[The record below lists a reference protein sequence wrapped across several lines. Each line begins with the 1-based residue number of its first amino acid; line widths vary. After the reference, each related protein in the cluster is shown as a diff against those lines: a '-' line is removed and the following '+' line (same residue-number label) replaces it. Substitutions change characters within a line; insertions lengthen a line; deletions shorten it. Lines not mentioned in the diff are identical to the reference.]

1 VKVKDGDYQL
11 VLTAESG
18 TESEMT
24 ISVSNDSKLS
34 DLLSYD
40 SKAGTGKMKQLVGAQ
55 NAQLTVNGID
65 IERQSNT
72 VTDAPQGI
80 TLQLT
85 KKSKMPRSR

>member
-1 VKVKDGDYQL
+1 M

-40 SKAGTGKMKQLVGAQ
+40 SKAGSGKMKQLVGAQ

-85 KKSKMPRSR
+85 KEVKDASITVTKK